1 MLLSRRAFL
10 TTTVVAGAAPLLAAC
25 SANPSA
31 PAPSAAAAT
40 TPPAP
45 AAPTAVLAKPVAS
58 AAPTAAPAAPAP
70 TAAPAVATRAPT
82 VAVKAAW
89 VAKTAN
95 QMIWPLAKDA
105 GYFEKYGL
113 AVDLNYI
120 NGSSVAI
127 PAFFANDLDVAS
139 VAGSAVI
146 GAQAASQDIVM
157 VAGFLNQAVFR
168 VMSIDLHSIDEVKGK
183 SVAVTRIGNA
193 DYYAWQTILERQ
205 HWNQDDVTFVNS
217 GDTQGQVGLMQQG
230 NVAAIAVSPP
240 NDVLASKIGARMILD
255 TATLQEPEQN
265 VGFAV
270 SRAYLASH
278 RPVVTAM
285 VKASVEAM
293 ARWKKDA
300 PFTKGVI
307 QKYLDSTD
315 PDFTNVGYE
324 AYAPVWPKAPYPSR
338 DGMLTVIQ
346 EVASQNPKAKDVD
359 VDRTMDTSII
369 KELEDSGF
377 INSIYGS

>member
-10 TTTVVAGAAPLLAAC
+10 ITTVVAGAAPLVAAC
-25 SANPSA
+25 SPSPSA
-31 PAPSAAAAT
+31 PVAASAPT
-40 TPPAP
+40 TPPAAP
-45 AAPTAVLAKPVAS
+45 AAPTSAPAKPVAS
-58 AAPTAAPAAPAP
+58 AVPTTAPTL
-70 TAAPAVATRAPT
+70 APAVATQAPL

-95 QMIWPLAKDA
+95 QMLWPIAKDA

-113 AVDLNYI
+113 AFDLNYI

-127 PAFFANDLDVAS
+127 PALFANDLDVAS

-183 SVAVTRIGNA
+183 AVAVTKIGNA

-205 HWNQDDVTFVNS
+205 HWNTDDVTFVNS
-217 GDTQGQVGLMQQG
+217 GDVQGQVGLMQQG

-240 NDVLASKIGARMILD
+240 NDVLASTVGARMILD
-255 TATLQEPEQN
+255 TATLKEPEQN

-278 RPVVTAM
+278 RPIVTSII
-285 VKASVEAM
+285 KASIEAM
-293 ARWKKDA
+293 ARWQKDP

-315 PDFTNVGYE
+315 PEFTNVGYE

-338 DGMLTVIQ
+338 DGMLKVIQ
-346 EVASQNPKAKDVD
+346 EVSSQNPKAKDVD
-359 VDRTMDTSII
+359 VDRAIDASVV

-377 INSIYGS
+377 IKMVYGS